1 MVNLIMLVGIPDNNW
16 HNNRMNIS
24 ADPNSAV
31 PADQAPKKKLGPCCV
46 CKETK
51 KLRDDCLF

>member
-1 MVNLIMLVGIPDNNW
+1 MLVGIPDNNW
-16 HNNRMNIS
+16 QNNRMNIS